1 MIEQMNLIINKIKFI
16 KNILFSNYI
25 KEYEDNELEKYE
37 DDELEKY
44 LESKFMNYKIICGKN
59 EKFSFNQYQFN
70 FKNEFLKE
78 EILLYHRTDES
89 STIGI
94 IDTNSIYGID
104 VNKAAHFELEWWYG
118 NNAPA
123 KNGVTLI
130 FKWNGK
136 QELTYADADDS
147 NTLPNILY
155 HVSAFSS
162 KLNLEHPSYWE
173 SRIYPNTN
181 SGLELIGIKRN
192 EYEIIIFNNPI
203 RIRVTEKK
211 NLLN

>member
-1 MIEQMNLIINKIKFI
+1 MFKQINSILKNFKKFLFNHHIEEF
-16 KNILFSNYI
+16 
-25 KEYEDNELEKYE
+25 E

-44 LESKFMNYKIICGKN
+44 LKSKVIDYEIINDKN
-59 EKFSFNQYQFN
+59 KKFIFNKYQFDI
-70 FKNEFLKE
+70 KKE
-78 EILLYHRTDES
+78 IFLYHTTDEN

-94 IDTNSIYGID
+94 INTYSIYGLD
-104 VNKAAHFELEWWYG
+104 VNKAAHFEFPLWYR

-123 KNGVTLI
+123 RYGVTLI
-130 FKWNGK
+130 FKWKGK
-136 QELTYADADDS
+136 QEATYADADHT

-162 KLNLEHPSYWE
+162 KLNLEQPTYWE
-173 SRIYPNTN
+173 SRIYPNT
-181 SGLELIGIKRN
+181 SDGLELIGIKRN

-203 RIRVTEKK
+203 KIRVTEKK